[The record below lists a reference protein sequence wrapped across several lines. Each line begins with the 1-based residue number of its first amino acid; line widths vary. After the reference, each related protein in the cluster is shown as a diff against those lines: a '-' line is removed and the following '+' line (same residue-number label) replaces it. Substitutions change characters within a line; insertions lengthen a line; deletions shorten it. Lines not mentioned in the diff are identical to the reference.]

1 MRHRAAA
8 TPTAAQR
15 AANEGRPAIISGE
28 IGGHASFPSHQL
40 QAARRRRPV
49 YLLRLL
55 LLKVLGKL
63 VRLLASPVDGE
74 VIGAGRAL
82 DRGLANN
89 GGFHHLASVIE
100 EHWQP
105 PPAEPK
111 PEWWQTLAARL
122 LEHPEILLG
131 SCERDFLRN
140 IQRSPVPPT
149 NRQVKWLNDIA
160 ARREQRRAS

>member
-1 MRHRAAA
+1 MGRGETPSSGDPRCRA
-8 TPTAAQR
+8 
-15 AANEGRPAIISGE
+15 ESGKRGDN
-28 IGGHASFPSHQL
+28 I
-40 QAARRRRPV
+40 RK
-49 YLLRLL
+49 LRL

-63 VRLLASPVDGE
+63 VRLLASPVDRE
-74 VIGAGRAL
+74 VIGAARFL

-100 EHWQP
+100 EHWPP

-111 PEWWQTLAARL
+111 PEWSQTLAARL

-131 SCERDFLRN
+131 SRERDFLRN
-140 IQRSPVPPT
+140 IHCSPVPPT

-160 ARREQRRAS
+160 ARPSPQRMAS

>member
-1 MRHRAAA
+1 
-8 TPTAAQR
+8 
-15 AANEGRPAIISGE
+15 
-28 IGGHASFPSHQL
+28 L

-49 YLLRLL
+49 YLLRLQSHDIRTLRL

-63 VRLLASPVDGE
+63 VCMLASPVDGE
-74 VIGAGRAL
+74 VIGAARAL
-82 DRGLANN
+82 DRTLANN
-89 GGFHHLASVIE
+89 GGFHHLASVVE

-131 SCERDFLRN
+131 SR
-140 IQRSPVPPT
+140 
-149 NRQVKWLNDIA
+149 
-160 ARREQRRAS
+160 